1 MDFDP
6 TPEQRQLREAVRAL
20 GQRYGHDYFVAR
32 AKAGEHTTELWDEAG
47 RLGYLGV
54 NIPVEYGGGGGGI
67 TELAIVCEELAATG
81 CPLLLLVVSPAIA
94 GTVIGRHGTQ
104 AQRRTFLPGLADGSS
119 KIAFAI
125 TEPEAGSNF
134 HRLGTVARREGA
146 EWVLSGRKCF
156 ISGVDEADHVLV
168 VARVPDDEPATP
180 TQPATPTRQAD
191 ERLRPALFLVPTDAA
206 GLTRSKLEM
215 EIVSPENQW
224 LLYLDDVRLPGDAL
238 VGGTAEP
245 DDRGGLDTGLP
256 ALFAG
261 LNPERITVAAMSAG
275 TGRYAIER
283 ASGYTA
289 TRRVWG
295 RPVGT
300 HQGVSHP
307 LAHAAV
313 QVELARL
320 MTAKA
325 ATLYDAGRDVEA
337 GVAANLAKYASAEA
351 AALAVDTAIQ
361 VHGGNGMTTDYGV
374 ATLLGA
380 VRAGRIAPVSR
391 EMILN
396 FVAQRVLRQPKS
408 Y

>member
-1 MDFDP
+1 MDFDL
-6 TPEQRQLREAVRAL
+6 TPEQQQLRDAVASL
-20 GQRYGHDYFVAR
+20 GRRYGHEYFVA
-32 AKAGEHTTELWDEAG
+32 KARSGGHTTELWDEAG

-54 NIPVEYGGGGGGI
+54 NIPAGYGGGGGGI
-67 TELAIVCEELAATG
+67 TELSIVCEELAAAG

-94 GTVIGRHGTQ
+94 ATVIGRHGTE
-104 AQRRTFLPGLADGSS
+104 AQRQRFLPGFADGSL
-119 KIAFAI
+119 KMVFAI

-134 HRLGTVARREGA
+134 HRLGTVAHRDGDG
-146 EWVLSGRKCF
+146 WILSGRKCF
-156 ISGVDEADHVLV
+156 ISGVDEAPYVLV
-168 VARVPDDEPATP
+168 VARVADDEPDAGRRSDGS
-180 TQPATPTRQAD
+180 AGD
-191 ERLRPALFLVPTDAA
+191 RLKPALFIVPTDVP
-206 GLTRSKLEM
+206 GLTRSKLDM

-224 LLYLDDVRLPGDAL
+224 LLYLDDVRLPADAL
-238 VGGTAEP
+238 LGSDTGA
-245 DDRGGLDTGLP
+245 DYRSGLAAGLP

-261 LNPERITVAAMSAG
+261 LNPERITVAAMAAG
-275 TGRYAIER
+275 TARYAIER
-283 ASGYTA
+283 ASTYTA
-289 TRRVWG
+289 SRQVWG
-295 RPVGT
+295 RPIGA

-320 MTAKA
+320 MIGKA
-325 ATLYDAGRDVEA
+325 ATMYDAGRDAEA

-361 VHGGNGMTTDYGV
+361 VHGGNGMTTEYGV

-396 FVAQRVLRQPKS
+396 FVARHVLRQPRG